1 MRTGTGAGSD
11 AIMLHSTLHTKKRNS
26 LKLVKKGGRQIRL
39 KAKGGIRFIKLKSS
53 YICLKKVHKPL
64 NLFDN
69 TVAYLEK
76 IEKIKKGL
84 YSLSHIKKSNKNI
97 TDGGST
103 YGELKQ
109 VSKLS

>member
-1 MRTGTGAGSD
+1 
-11 AIMLHSTLHTKKRNS
+11 ML
-26 LKLVKKGGRQIRL
+26 KKGEAN
-39 KAKGGIRFIKLKSS
+39 KIKSKRWNKIYKVKNFL
-53 YICLKKVHKPL
+53 YLFKKVHKPL
-64 NLFDN
+64 NLIDN

-76 IEKIKKGL
+76 LEKIKKGL
-84 YSLSHIKKSNKNI
+84 DCLSHIKKSNKNI